1 MSKEESIKKDYND
14 GYSLRAIALKYGVPK
29 STIARWAKQ
38 YGWVREKIQP
48 VEWKKPEPRKAP
60 DPDTFDPIPAE
71 EVVVQDDVGQESVG
85 QRLMGQLEWDRCPD
99 NDDFSRIR
107 AGAYMTLDK
116 AEQIL
121 KLDDALAPRDLK
133 SISGMLLDVKN
144 VLHAVSPWEK
154 RKLALELD
162 ALARQVKD
170 REEQQ
175 STVRVEFVD
184 TDGAEI

>member
-1 MSKEESIKKDYND
+1 MSKEESIKKDYED
-14 GYSLRAIALKYGVPK
+14 GYSFRQIGLKYGIPK
-29 STIARWAKQ
+29 STIAHWAKI
-38 YGWVREKIQP
+38 YGWQRLKGQSLQERIRP
-48 VEWKKPEPRKAP
+48 KPSEGERKV
-60 DPDTFDPIPAE
+60 DPEQLDPIPLDE
-71 EVVVQDDVGQESVG
+71 IIGHTDIGHLDIGQE
-85 QRLMGQLEWDRCPD
+85 WDTDSCPT
-99 NDDFSRIR
+99 DDFSRIR

-154 RKLALELD
+154 RKLALEMD